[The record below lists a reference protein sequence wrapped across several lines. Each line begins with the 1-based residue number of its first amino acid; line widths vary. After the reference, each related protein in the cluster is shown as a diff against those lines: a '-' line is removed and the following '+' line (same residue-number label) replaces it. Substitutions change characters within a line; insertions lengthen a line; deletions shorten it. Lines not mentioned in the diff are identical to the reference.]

1 VAAKIEAMAEDRS
14 HLRTIQVI
22 FAIGV
27 MALTMAVYRQEH
39 LARILRDDG
48 GLGAVIIAY
57 PCLALSV
64 FLFIRWLRRK
74 D

>member
-1 VAAKIEAMAEDRS
+1 MAEDRS

-27 MALTMAVYRQEH
+27 MALTMVIYRHEH
-39 LARILRDDG
+39 PAHILRDDG

-57 PCLALSV
+57 PCLAVSA
-64 FLFIRWLRRK
+64 FLFIRWIRRK